1 MIYPNEGSYEGADKH
16 SLAWMAFWF
25 VAPFVALI
33 LVVAAV
39 RAVVPAADR
48 GLGGRLTGA
57 AIQGDGEPVPLGDA
71 SEFAWERV
79 CVFAPF
85 TPSESVNARLGADWR
100 GLLDDSGPTLV
111 FVSAGSVVRHAPI
124 SARAIDEPPSGGE
137 CFAREDA
144 YLRWR
149 SDG

>member
-1 MIYPNEGSYEGADKH
+1 
-16 SLAWMAFWF
+16 MAFWF
-25 VAPFVALI
+25 VAPFFALI

-39 RAVVPAADR
+39 RAVVPAADP

-57 AIQGDGEPVPLGDA
+57 AIQGDGEPVPLADA
-71 SEFAWERV
+71 AEFEWDRV

-85 TPSESVNARLGADWR
+85 TPSASVNARLGIDWR

-111 FVSAGSVVRHAPI
+111 FIAGDSVVRHAPV
-124 SARAIDEPPSGGE
+124 SARAVDEPASGGE
-137 CFAREDA
+137 CFARDDA

-149 SDG
+149 PES

>member
-1 MIYPNEGSYEGADKH
+1 MIYPNEGDYEGAGNA
-16 SLAWMAFWF
+16 SLRWMIFWLL
-25 VAPFVALI
+25 APFVGLI

-39 RAVVPAADR
+39 RAVVPAADS

-57 AIQGDGEPVPLGDA
+57 AIQGNGEPVPLGDA
-71 SEFAWERV
+71 SQFDWDRV
-79 CVFAPF
+79 CVFVAF
-85 TPSESVNARLGADWR
+85 TPSESVNARLGIEWR
-100 GLLDDSGPTLV
+100 GLLDDSGTTLV
-111 FVSAGSVVRHAPI
+111 FVAGGSVVRHAPI

-149 SDG
+149 PPP